1 MPDKEDE
8 PIYALGMTVKYV
20 NVYEAEKPS
29 VKPED
34 VKPKPEPKKP
44 EPVAK
49 KAPAKKAAASE

>member
-1 MPDKEDE
+1 
-8 PIYALGMTVKYV
+8 MTVKYV
-20 NVYEAEKPS
+20 NVYEAEEPS

-34 VKPKPEPKKP
+34 VKPKPEPKSEP